1 MKPNTRT
8 RSTGGVCTG
17 RESPWI
23 PMGTPIAVRQAWAG
37 IVGPTNGPLLPRPST
52 LTIFPFH
59 ADLFV
64 RPIRDRRHPQLSKL
78 PDRIMQFDIS
88 DVGCIRIQ
96 DQVIEK
102 NCSIKECLLVYVI
115 R

>member
-8 RSTGGVCTG
+8 RSIGGVCTG

-23 PMGTPIAVRQAWAG
+23 LVDIPIAVRQAWAE
-37 IVGPTNGPLLPRPST
+37 IVGPTNGPLLPGPST
-52 LTIFPFH
+52 LTISPFH

-64 RPIRDRRHPQLSKL
+64 RPYSRSAPPTTHRTT

-88 DVGCIRIQ
+88 DVGCVQIQ
-96 DQVIEK
+96 GQVIEK
-102 NCSIKECLLVYVI
+102 SCSIKECVPYM
-115 R
+115 